1 MHTVKNPIY
10 NTFEEHSTFILFTI
24 TFTFILFE
32 QNAAIFVGR
41 NIHRTTTITTTLA
54 FPKHYVNVYL

>member
-1 MHTVKNPIY
+1 MHNVKIQYDQIIY
-10 NTFEEHSTFILFTI
+10 NTFKEHSTFILFT
-24 TFTFILFE
+24 FTFILFK

-54 FPKHYVNVYL
+54 FPKH